1 MGPSTGQGRAG
12 ITDPNLTPLIDVSL
26 VLVVILMVATPMV
39 FQSGIAIQTAGAAG
53 RAAAAPTREDR
64 IELTVLPNHQIRL
77 NRLVIARDHLAPIL
91 RPMLLASG
99 SRLVVVRCD
108 DAVTHGEFVDVLDE
122 ARALGA
128 ARLAIV
134 GN

>member
-1 MGPSTGQGRAG
+1 
-12 ITDPNLTPLIDVSL
+12 
-26 VLVVILMVATPMV
+26 
-39 FQSGIAIQTAGAAG
+39 
-53 RAAAAPTREDR
+53 
-64 IELTVLPNHQIRL
+64 
-77 NRLVIARDHLAPIL
+77 
-91 RPMLLASG
+91 
-99 SRLVVVRCD
+99 VVVRCD